1 MFRLFRILSPLLLA
15 ASLAGPAWAGDG
27 EIIPLWP
34 AGTLDADTI
43 RGPERVG
50 REGSGRGAVQN
61 IAEPRMVIHRPA
73 RPNGTAIIIAGGG
86 GYFRIQIGRGSEPV
100 AKWLNAVGI
109 TAVVL
114 YYRLP
119 GDGWPASA
127 PFADGQRAIRLLR
140 ARADT
145 LGIDPQRIGM
155 LGMSAGGHLS
165 ATLGSRFDTPFYPP
179 LDATDTLS
187 PRPDFTVL
195 LYPVISMAP
204 PLDTTRTREKLGTD
218 PDVVAAY
225 SIERHATSRSAPA
238 FIAHSPDDPI
248 AHPDHSRR
256 MAAALKTA
264 GVPVE
269 LHLFD
274 SGGHSWG
281 IGTPGTPTAS
291 WPRLFITWARAQGF
305 IGPARTPPQP

>member
-1 MFRLFRILSPLLLA
+1 MYLSSRILCCLLLTLTIAGPTLAA
-15 ASLAGPAWAGDG
+15 ASPEVL
-27 EIIPLWP
+27 PLWP
-34 AGTLDADTI
+34 AGTLDADTV

-50 REGSGRGAVQN
+50 REGSGLGAVAN
-61 IAEPRMVIHRPA
+61 ISEPRMAIHRPA
-73 RPNGTAIIIAGGG
+73 RPNGTAVVIAGGG

-109 TAVVL
+109 TAAIL

-119 GDGWPASA
+119 GDGWPAAA

-140 ARADT
+140 ARADE
-145 LGIDPQRIGM
+145 LGIDPQRIGVI
-155 LGMSAGGHLS
+155 GMSAGGHLG
-165 ATLGSRFDTPFYPP
+165 AILGSRFETAFYEPV
-179 LDATDTLS
+179 DAVDGVS

-204 PLDTTRTREKLGTD
+204 PLDTTRSRQKLGTD
-218 PDVVAAY
+218 PDVVEAY
-225 SIERHATSRSAPA
+225 SAERHVQPRSSPA
-238 FIAHSPDDPI
+238 FLAHSLDDPI
-248 AHPDHSRR
+248 AAPDHSRV
-256 MAAALKTA
+256 MAAALEQA

-281 IGTPGTPTAS
+281 IGLPGTATAT
-291 WPRLFITWARAQGF
+291 WPRLFITWARQQGF
-305 IGPARTPPQP
+305 VGTARSRR